1 MAVMAKKRK
10 STEENILQLL
20 DESKD
25 EYKEWDSST
34 RDTTEDD
41 EMDHSK

>member
-1 MAVMAKKRK
+1 MAKKRK

-34 RDTTEDD
+34 GDATEDD
-41 EMDHSK
+41 EMDHSE